1 MSKSVR
7 RAHSRTERWR
17 LRQVT
22 NLKGLIYQRPR
33 IIFIHIPK
41 TAGTTLRA
49 FLRSCIG
56 SNSSGRSVGLTDTP
70 FEEPHGEARVRA
82 ALTAELVH
90 GHIGWNTIEKVEP
103 HRGFTFTFLRNPR
116 GRLESLY
123 RDLATYSKDIEDP
136 RMQKMVRACEGSTPS
151 RLAQSR
157 DPVVLAHADNYVV
170 RQLAG
175 NVLDY
180 PVAPTQWPL
189 LTEQALR
196 NLKTLD
202 YVGTQEAFEE
212 DVTKLIRRLNLPRY
226 DCFSRQNASPRS
238 AAPIDVDPALYEWDL
253 KLYESFMNAK
263 QDPKEA
269 VN

>member
-22 NLKGLIYQRPR
+22 NLKGLIYRRPR

-90 GHIGWNTIEKVEP
+90 GPIGWNTIEMVWP
-103 HRGFTFTFLRNPR
+103 PRRFTVTFLGDPR
-116 GRLESLY
+116 GPLPSHSL
-123 RDLATYSKDIEDP
+123 A
-136 RMQKMVRACEGSTPS
+136 
-151 RLAQSR
+151 
-157 DPVVLAHADNYVV
+157 
-170 RQLAG
+170 
-175 NVLDY
+175 
-180 PVAPTQWPL
+180 
-189 LTEQALR
+189 
-196 NLKTLD
+196 
-202 YVGTQEAFEE
+202 
-212 DVTKLIRRLNLPRY
+212 
-226 DCFSRQNASPRS
+226 
-238 AAPIDVDPALYEWDL
+238 
-253 KLYESFMNAK
+253 
-263 QDPKEA
+263 
-269 VN
+269 